1 MCYLQSYSKNHSMD
15 SFLPICFD
23 KSYWDGKMISIDLK
37 WSVFMTTDE
46 SEREREREE
55 CVCVC
60 MCVCV
65 CVLLLLQSHF
75 TLLKDL
81 NIESDLKTYIFVT
94 IIIIH

>member
-1 MCYLQSYSKNHSMD
+1 MD

-46 SEREREREE
+46 SERERERE
-55 CVCVC
+55 

-65 CVLLLLQSHF
+65 CVCVCITPLIVAF
-75 TLLKDL
+75 YTFERLKYR
-81 NIESDLKTYIFVT
+81 K
-94 IIIIH
+94 